1 MGNES
6 SISGK
11 EIGIMRIK
19 KNDLFIG
26 IYIMCAILF
35 FIISI
40 PSGLLDVLLA
50 FNIAIAFIILFN
62 ALYAKEVLDMASFPT
77 ILLFTTLF
85 RISLNVSSTK
95 LILTNGDAGKVVE
108 TFGEFVGG
116 GTLVIGIIIFII
128 LIIVQFVVINKGSE
142 RVAEVTARFTLDAMA
157 GKQMAIDSDLNT
169 GAITDKE
176 AAERRKKLQQENSF
190 FGSMD
195 GATKYV
201 KGDATAGLIITGINL
216 VGGIIMGMM
225 YGGLSINEALQKY
238 TILTIG
244 DGLCSQIPSLLI
256 SLSTGILVTK
266 SSSEGELGDEMVGQ
280 LFSIDR
286 VLLMVGVA
294 LAALG
299 ILTPLPIYIFVPFGL
314 VLVILSQKVKAKAGE
329 AKIEEEVEKEETEA
343 QEIRK
348 PENVVSL
355 LNVDPIELEFGYG
368 IIPLADVNQGGDLL
382 DRVVMIRRQ
391 IALELGAVVP
401 IIRLRDNI
409 QLNPNQYIIK
419 IKGIQ
424 VSEGEILFDH
434 YMAMNPGY
442 VEEEITGIPTFEPSF
457 HLPAIWITEG
467 QRERAESLGYTVVDP
482 PSIIA
487 THLTEVIRQHIAE
500 LLTRQDVQNLINN
513 IKDNNSAL
521 VDELVPKLLSI
532 GEIQKVLQN
541 LLSEG
546 ISIRDLVTIF
556 ETLADHASV
565 TRDTDILTEYVRQSL
580 KRAISGKYFSP
591 NEVTNVITLDPA
603 VEQEIMGAVKNTE
616 QGSYLALDPER
627 VKKIIGSLTEQLKKL
642 EDMGRNPIVITS
654 PIVRLYFK
662 KLASDY
668 FKDIIVISYN
678 EVESNVELQSVGMV
692 TA

>member
-1 MGNES
+1 M
-6 SISGK
+6 K
-11 EIGIMRIK
+11 LK
-19 KNDLFIG
+19 KNDLFMG
-26 IYIMCAILF
+26 IYILSAVLF

-40 PSGLLDVLLA
+40 PSWLLDILLA
-50 FNIAIAFIILFN
+50 LNIMVALIILFN
-62 ALYAKEVLDMASFPT
+62 SLYAKEVLDMAAFPT
-77 ILLFTTLF
+77 MLLFTTIF

-95 LILTNGDAGKVVE
+95 MILRDGYAGHVVA

-116 GTLVIGIIIFII
+116 GNLVIGTIIFIV
-128 LIIVQFVVINKGSE
+128 LIIVQFIVINKGSE
-142 RVAEVTARFTLDAMA
+142 RVSEVTARFTLDAMA

-201 KGDATAGLIITGINL
+201 KGDATAGLIITAINL
-216 VGGIIMGMM
+216 VGGVIMGMM
-225 YGGLSINEALQKY
+225 YRGQSVNEALSTY
-238 TILTIG
+238 AILTIG

-266 SSSEGELGDEMVGQ
+266 ASSEGELGDEMVGQ

-286 VLLMVGVA
+286 VLIMVGAA
-294 LAALG
+294 LAFLG
-299 ILTPLPIYIFVPFGL
+299 VLTPLPIYIFVPLG
-314 VLVILSQKVKAKAGE
+314 ILLIVYGRKLKDKSGE
-329 AKIEEEVEKEETEA
+329 ATIEEMAEAEETEA

-409 QLNPNQYIIK
+409 QLNPNQYVIK

-457 HLPAIWITEG
+457 HLPAIWITES
-467 QRERAESLGYTVVDP
+467 QRERAESMGYTVVDP

-521 VDELVPKLLSI
+521 IDELVPKLLGI

-541 LLSEG
+541 LLEEG

-556 ETLADHASV
+556 ETLADHAAV

-580 KRAISGKYFSP
+580 KRAISGKYFPP
-591 NEVTNVITLDPA
+591 NEVTNVITLDPK

-616 QGSYLALDPER
+616 QGSYLSLDPAR
-627 VKKIIGSLTEQLKKL
+627 TKAIMDSLGEELKKL
-642 EDMGRNPIVITS
+642 EDMGKNPIVITS

-668 FKDIIVISYN
+668 YKDIIVISYN
-678 EVESNVELQSVGMV
+678 EVESNIELQSVGMV

>member
-1 MGNES
+1 M
-6 SISGK
+6 K
-11 EIGIMRIK
+11 LK
-19 KNDLFIG
+19 KNDLFMG
-26 IYIMCAILF
+26 IYILSAVLF

-40 PSGLLDVLLA
+40 PSWLLDILLA
-50 FNIAIAFIILFN
+50 FNIMVALIILFN
-62 ALYAKEVLDMASFPT
+62 SLYAKEVLDMAAFPT
-77 ILLFTTLF
+77 MLLFTTIF

-95 LILTNGDAGKVVE
+95 MILRDGYAGHVVA

-116 GTLVIGIIIFII
+116 GNLVIGTIIFIV
-128 LIIVQFVVINKGSE
+128 LIIVQFIVINKGSE
-142 RVAEVTARFTLDAMA
+142 RVSEVTARFTLDAMA

-201 KGDATAGLIITGINL
+201 KGDATAGLIITAINL
-216 VGGIIMGMM
+216 VGGVIMGMM
-225 YGGLSINEALQKY
+225 YRGQSVNEALSTY
-238 TILTIG
+238 AILTIG

-266 SSSEGELGDEMVGQ
+266 ASSEGELGDEMVGQ

-286 VLLMVGVA
+286 VLIMVGAA
-294 LAALG
+294 LAFLG
-299 ILTPLPIYIFVPFGL
+299 VLTPLPIYIFVPLG
-314 VLVILSQKVKAKAGE
+314 ILLIVYGRKLKDKSGE
-329 AKIEEEVEKEETEA
+329 ATIEEMAEAEETEA

-409 QLNPNQYIIK
+409 QLNPNQYVIK

-457 HLPAIWITEG
+457 HLPAIWITES
-467 QRERAESLGYTVVDP
+467 QRERAESMGYTVVDP

-521 VDELVPKLLSI
+521 IDELVPKLLGI

-541 LLSEG
+541 LLEEG

-556 ETLADHASV
+556 ETLAVHAAV

-580 KRAISGKYFSP
+580 KRAISGKYFPP
-591 NEVTNVITLDPA
+591 NEVTNVITLDPK

-616 QGSYLALDPER
+616 QGSYLSLDPAR
-627 VKKIIGSLTEQLKKL
+627 TKAIMDSLGEELKKL
-642 EDMGRNPIVITS
+642 EDMGKNPIVITS

-668 FKDIIVISYN
+668 YKDIIVISYN
-678 EVESNVELQSVGMV
+678 EVESNIELQSVGMV

>member
-1 MGNES
+1 M
-6 SISGK
+6 K
-11 EIGIMRIK
+11 IK
-19 KNDLFIG
+19 KNDLFMG
-26 IYIMCAILF
+26 IYLLSAVLF

-40 PSGLLDVLLA
+40 PSWLLDILLA
-50 FNIAIAFIILFN
+50 FNIGVAMVILFN
-62 ALYAKEVLDMASFPT
+62 TLFAKEVLDMASFPT
-77 ILLFTTLF
+77 LLLFTTIF

-95 LILTNGDAGKVVE
+95 LILRDGDAGEVVN

-116 GTLVIGIIIFII
+116 GNLIIGIIIFIV
-128 LIIVQFVVINKGSE
+128 LIIIQFVVINKGSE

-176 AAERRKKLQQENSF
+176 AAIRRQKLQKENSF

-201 KGDATAGLIITGINL
+201 KGDATAGLIITGINI
-216 VGGIIMGMM
+216 VGGIIMGMV
-225 YGGLSINEALQKY
+225 YGGLDISEALQKY

-256 SLSTGILVTK
+256 SLATGILVTK
-266 SSSEGELGDEMVGQ
+266 ASSDGELGDEMVGQ
-280 LFSIDR
+280 LLSIDK
-286 VLLMVGVA
+286 VLLMVGAA
-294 LAALG
+294 LAVLG
-299 ILTPLPIYIFVPFGL
+299 IFTPLPIYIFVPFG
-314 VLVILSQKVKAKAGE
+314 VLLIIYSRILGKKNDVE
-329 AKIEEEVEKEETEA
+329 AIEEEVEAEETEA

-391 IALELGAVVP
+391 VALELGAVVP

-409 QLNPNQYIIK
+409 QLNPNQYVIK

-457 HLPAIWITEG
+457 HLPAIWITES

-513 IKDNNSAL
+513 IKDNNTAL
-521 VDELVPKLLSI
+521 IDELVPKLLGI
-532 GEIQKVLQN
+532 GDIQKVLQN

-591 NEVTNVITLDPA
+591 NEVTNVVTLDPA
-603 VEQEIMGAVKNTE
+603 VEQDIMGAVKNTE
-616 QGSYLALDPER
+616 QGSYLTLDPDETNKI
-627 VKKIIGSLTEQLKKL
+627 VKSLGEELKKL
-642 EDMGRNPIVITS
+642 EDLGKNPIVITS

-662 KLASDY
+662 KLVSDY
-668 FKDIIVISYN
+668 YKDVIVISYN
-678 EVESNVELQSVGMV
+678 EVEPNVELQSVGMV
-692 TA
+692 TV